1 MDLFQQQ
8 WATYR
13 AVVEHDLMEHQ
24 AVASA
29 TMHAIESWLE
39 RRPPDAAAPRM
50 VDLGCGDLA
59 LLAPWLRGLPLGSY
73 TGLDLTAAV
82 LPLAQQALGP
92 TAYPCRWLEADLLR
106 WVGTSDTSTKAEPE
120 ATSTETVDLLH
131 SAFAIHHLSDA
142 QKTTFLEAAR
152 QRISPS
158 GLFIW
163 VDIFRQ
169 PGEAREHYLKRYRQ
183 RVRGGW
189 QVLSSEQQEQVISHL
204 SSFDIPADRAAIQA
218 AAEQAGWRWRWGWNG
233 QHQAEALAVLTPA

>member
-24 AVASA
+24 AVATA
-29 TMHAIESWLE
+29 TKHAVEAWLE

-82 LPLAQQALGP
+82 LPLAQQALGS
-92 TAYPCRWLEADLLR
+92 TTYPCRWLEADLLH
-106 WVGTSDTSTKAEPE
+106 WALESNTGTGPVA
-120 ATSTETVDLLH
+120 ASTEPVDLLH
-131 SAFAIHHLSDA
+131 SAFAVHHLNDA

-152 QRISPS
+152 QRISAT

-169 PGEAREHYLKRYRQ
+169 PGETRDRYLERYHQ
-183 RVRGGW
+183 RIRCGW

-204 SSFDIPADRAAIQA
+204 SSFDIPADRAAIEA

-233 QHQAEALAVLTPA
+233 QHQAEALAVLTPV